1 MSIMLLFKNIKR
13 ESVDTVK
20 HTLEIMKSY
29 PYAEIHIGTDS
40 QNINKETCYTTVIAY
55 RLGSRGVHYIFS
67 KQKRE
72 IIRDMWTR
80 LWKEAEYSVDV
91 AEWLTKKITLK
102 VEIDMDY
109 NEDKSFKSHKLISA
123 AKGWANSLGYKVNVK
138 PNNQIATRAADYHCK

>member
-1 MSIMLLFKNIKR
+1 MSIMLLFKNIKGER
-13 ESVDTVK
+13 VDTVK

-40 QNINKETCYTTVIAY
+40 QNINKETYYTTVIAY

-109 NEDKSFKSHKLISA
+109 NEDKSYKSHKLISA

>member
-1 MSIMLLFKNIKR
+1 MSIMLLFKNIKGER
-13 ESVDTVK
+13 VDTVK

-40 QNINKETCYTTVIAY
+40 QNINKETYYTTVIAY

-91 AEWLTKKITLK
+91 AEWLTKKIALK

-109 NEDKSFKSHKLISA
+109 NEDKSYKSHKLISA